1 MRTSSPR
8 LMASVIVP
16 TKASTAL
23 PASALVRPARSA
35 TAAISS
41 VWFMIAPLKRL
52 PTLTARPFIATS
64 PTRRQGEPLP
74 NRLPG
79 LIFDGRCRH
88 AALGRAF
95 RPVSGISAE
104 PETLTRPRFPVTD
117 DALSQPAGIRQVAAM
132 IPRDSRL
139 GARLLAEE
147 QIGGAT
153 GPRR

>member
-1 MRTSSPR
+1 
-8 LMASVIVP
+8 MASVIVP

-52 PTLTARPFIATS
+52 TTLTARTFIPTS

-79 LIFDGRCRH
+79 LIFGGGCRH
-88 AALGRAF
+88 AALGGAF

-104 PETLTRPRFPVTD
+104 PETLTRFPVTD
-117 DALSQPAGIRQVAAM
+117 DALSQPVGIRSAQTRHDAA
-132 IPRDSRL
+132 
-139 GARLLAEE
+139 GLALRR
-147 QIGGAT
+147 AT
-153 GPRR
+153 SG